1 MFLNK
6 DKLAHALCDNLKHNY
21 EESLTD
27 RKYIKW
33 CTFPVSP
40 RKVEPFFSFLGLT
53 KNVQH
58 LNFVTT
64 IG

>member
-6 DKLAHALCDNLKHNY
+6 DKLALALCDNLKHNY

-33 CTFPVSP
+33 RTFPVSP
-40 RKVEPFFSFLGLT
+40 RKVEPTFLGLT
-53 KNVQH
+53 KKVQH